1 MHRLWHISRIKSL
14 KLLDQPPL
22 PPHWLDG
29 HTWEAGKEVKTFL
42 SFPIFFLFP
51 FLCCFSSSP
60 AHHAAMGRKP
70 CHDAGAVVRW
80 MTTPGQHGEGPRLH
94 VKRRRHS
101 RLGPH
106 NKVVL
111 GPSPLAGYSVGKCHS
126 KLARHKGLKY
136 FRGSGTTRATRPRQS
151 AWSHLWALCGETG
164 LHSLPSVPQEWTFLF
179 RLLCVHFFHPIFI

>member
-1 MHRLWHISRIKSL
+1 
-14 KLLDQPPL
+14 
-22 PPHWLDG
+22 
-29 HTWEAGKEVKTFL
+29 
-42 SFPIFFLFP
+42 
-51 FLCCFSSSP
+51 
-60 AHHAAMGRKP
+60 MGRKP

-94 VKRRRHS
+94 VEKRRRHS

-126 KLARHKGLKY
+126 KRARHKGRKY

-151 AWSHLWALCGETG
+151 AWSQLWALCGGTG
-164 LHSLPSVPQEWTFLF
+164 LHSLPSVPQDWTFLF
-179 RLLCVHFFHPIFI
+179 RLLCVHFFIQYLFSTYCMRGRGYGRHGPSIHLSRCSSGKDK